1 MALHGQISLEQDTG
15 ATCIGSYKNLFLVNS
30 LTTTNYR
37 TDFWFTGIN
46 HLNILDRLNACS
58 LCPHTHL

>member
-37 TDFWFTGIN
+37 TDF
-46 HLNILDRLNACS
+46 
-58 LCPHTHL
+58 